1 MPASVASEVF
11 GAAAAAHSPADSDS
25 LSEVGPAFAQVLRDV
40 GPPAVDTATDGETD
54 EDAIHVSL
62 GEMALSY
69 FDPSEEDSSASP
81 SAAAAS
87 LPAAATAAA
96 GAATAAA
103 AGPSG
108 QPPGPATAVCGLCG
122 SLIFRDDY
130 VRHTEICATAG
141 PEGPPGAAA
150 PTLRCGFCYRI
161 LPRLHDFL
169 LHIRRCPQA
178 SPASAAAA
186 AAAAAAPVHRPSRR
200 PRSPSPQSRLQA
212 GKCVEFASECIR
224 EGGQLRRKG
233 PERHS
238 SPAAAA
244 TRRAASPACSS
255 PSPPRRSSRA
265 PTPQSREA
273 SGVRGTKKKMPPSRL
288 RSAVAAVHKG
298 ICAALPPSL
307 PPSRPPISIPAQG
320 LHLFGLRATKGR
332 FANAFHRFLAQHRDS
347 SPAAGSVSLFLL
359 IGGGGPLPFSLHP
372 DISSV
377 DQLAEVIERWM
388 AGFGRPPHLLCSTAV
403 QRFIP
408 VLQGALHASFAR
420 RRRRL
425 EATAKLPLLPGGF
438 EWNAQ
443 SQGVRAIFAH
453 VDVHG
458 PPPLPQSRRL
468 LTRAAEDALN
478 SRTGDACVAVRDL
491 ATGARL
497 SAAAAAKL
505 AAVVVAAGSFAGKNP
520 PLILEGADVL
530 RQAPFFTPITQ
541 FVNEVTDTERTEAFR
556 GVQQRQV
563 SCTHCKRDSHHSADC
578 FSPER
583 KTKRSHSSVIAPTD
597 PIPLSPSAPR
607 QQGKGGKGGRSIT
620 ALGLRRHLV
629 SQDAVVAPLPPA
641 ARPPAPAGGRIR
653 PARNIRRRRSESIAL
668 RRIQSAVAH
677 QRMSGLPPAQL
688 PSPRALSLSPPTA
701 RAAHRLQADRP
712 LHLRPSRRRKERER
726 ARAPSPSPPRA
737 AASPPQGFGPEAPI
751 CDGRRYIE
759 TYAYR
764 ESIAGGNDF
773 LPPSRLV
780 NGESVNNRHFVVL
793 DLGSNVSQL
802 PASYIDDLNACLGS
816 PGISF
821 KWRPGRV
828 LMAHFSLFLPAGGRI
843 SIEAEVVPSA
853 ADRRILIGGSDIIR
867 NLVYFHR
874 SQPRVWVGHARP
886 GGTLVQVQSLPGDA
900 PPPPPPGVPPQNL
913 VKRR

>member
-1 MPASVASEVF
+1 M
-11 GAAAAAHSPADSDS
+11 
-25 LSEVGPAFAQVLRDV
+25 
-40 GPPAVDTATDGETD
+40 
-54 EDAIHVSL
+54 
-62 GEMALSY
+62 
-69 FDPSEEDSSASP
+69 
-81 SAAAAS
+81 
-87 LPAAATAAA
+87 
-96 GAATAAA
+96 
-103 AGPSG
+103 
-108 QPPGPATAVCGLCG
+108 
-122 SLIFRDDY
+122 
-130 VRHTEICATAG
+130 
-141 PEGPPGAAA
+141 
-150 PTLRCGFCYRI
+150 
-161 LPRLHDFL
+161 
-169 LHIRRCPQA
+169 
-178 SPASAAAA
+178 
-186 AAAAAAPVHRPSRR
+186 
-200 PRSPSPQSRLQA
+200 
-212 GKCVEFASECIR
+212 
-224 EGGQLRRKG
+224 
-233 PERHS
+233 
-238 SPAAAA
+238 
-244 TRRAASPACSS
+244 
-255 PSPPRRSSRA
+255 
-265 PTPQSREA
+265 
-273 SGVRGTKKKMPPSRL
+273 RGTKKKMPPSRL

-307 PPSRPPISIPAQG
+307 SPSRPPISIPAQG

-359 IGGGGPLPFSLHP
+359 IGGGGPLPFSLRP

-377 DQLAEVIERWM
+377 DQLAEVIEGWM
-388 AGFGRPPHLLCSTAV
+388 AQFGRPPSLLCSTAV

-408 VLQGALHASFAR
+408 VLQGALRASFAR

-458 PPPLPQSRRL
+458 PPPLPQNRRL

-478 SRTGDACVAVRDL
+478 NRTGDACVAVRDL

-497 SAAAAAKL
+497 SAFAAAKL

-520 PLILEGADVL
+520 PLILEAATVL

-541 FVNEVTDTERTEAFR
+541 FVNEVTDTERTEDFR

-563 SCTHCKRDSHHSADC
+563 SCAHCKRDSHHSADC

-583 KTKRSHSSVIAPTD
+583 KTKRSLSSVIAPTD
-597 PIPLSPSAPR
+597 PILLSPSVPIPH
-607 QQGKGGKGGRSIT
+607 GKGGKGGRSIT

-629 SQDAVVAPLPPA
+629 PQGAVVAPLSA
-641 ARPPAPAGGRIR
+641 AVRPPATAGGRIR
-653 PARNIRRRRSESIAL
+653 PARNIRRRRSESIAR

-677 QRMSGLPPAQL
+677 QRMSGLPPVQL
-688 PSPRALSLSPPTA
+688 PAPRALSLSPPTA
-701 RAAHRLQADRP
+701 RAVHRLQTDRP

-726 ARAPSPSPPRA
+726 ARAPSPSPPRAA

-780 NGESVNNRHFVVL
+780 NGENVNNRHFVVL
-793 DLGSNVSQL
+793 DLGSTVSQL
-802 PASYIDDLNACLGS
+802 PASYIDDLNACLDS

-843 SIEAEVVPSA
+843 SIEAQVVPSD

-867 NLVYFHR
+867 NLVHFHR
-874 SQPRVWVGHARP
+874 SQPRVWVGSARP

-900 PPPPPPGVPPQNL
+900 LPPPPQKLPPPNL
-913 VKRR
+913 GKRR